1 MQCITVPLGVPV
13 QCTPP
18 AVCDLGLSV
27 LPFPHVTSGDN
38 IKSIFSIGLLWEE
51 MNKTC
56 ISQTINLES
65 RKSLLKFGYFYK
77 IIFKNMTFISC
88 VASYYIGRP

>member
-13 QCTPP
+13 QRTPQL
-18 AVCDLGLSV
+18 CDLGLSV

-38 IKSIFSIGLLWEE
+38 IKTIFSIGLLWEE

-56 ISQTINLES
+56 ISQTINLGLG
-65 RKSLLKFGYFYK
+65 KAY
-77 IIFKNMTFISC
+77 
-88 VASYYIGRP
+88 